1 MDSTL
6 GSIGFEQRARNVA
19 GTLADFAQ
27 IRPASTHISLL
38 TNSVNSVAQ
47 NFLRTCIASEFRS
60 CLEGRLSVNASIGSI
75 FAITPSCSQ
84 IVSIS

>member
-38 TNSVNSVAQ
+38 TILLTQLPRIFFELVSPQSSGP
-47 NFLRTCIASEFRS
+47 ASK
-60 CLEGRLSVNASIGSI
+60 VGS
-75 FAITPSCSQ
+75 P
-84 IVSIS
+84 